1 MTHKIR
7 STNFFKNEESIC
19 FKFSMLRFNCL
30 SFPRSPFL
38 ALWLDFCRPPFLCQS
53 YYGSYRVYWLCPLC
67 CPTCDKNL
75 QMHASTWEKKD
86 VRIIYV
92 VHTKVSAWHIL
103 FFYDNLLFV
112 GSFELMRHHVLRRQ
126 SSFHSTCNSFPL
138 VGVCDLRNKNY
149 KFNRHTL

>member
-53 YYGSYRVYWLCPLC
+53 YYGSYQVYWLCPLC

-75 QMHASTWEKKD
+75 QMHASTWKK
-86 VRIIYV
+86 RCQNNICCTHKGLSLAY
-92 VHTKVSAWHIL
+92 S